1 MLRGRHRADR
11 IPELVAFRYVT
22 RMQLHHEVAGSGPA
36 VVLIHEGIADSRMWD
51 PQWPSYTSRF
61 RTLRYDMRGF
71 GESPLPPGPWSNAE
85 DLIELLGDVGI
96 ERAALVGVSLGAR
109 VALEVALARPDVVSA
124 VVLVGAA
131 LFQEAPEDVRG
142 YWEEEE
148 RLFAEGDPDGAAE
161 LTVRFWVV
169 GVRRDEEDVDPDVRR
184 RVFEMQRR
192 SYDHWEGVGE
202 EIDERTLV
210 PDVADRAG
218 EVGLPVLLIVG
229 EHDRAA
235 CQETAERLAQQIPGA
250 RLERMAAAAHAP
262 SMERPAEF
270 DALVLPFL
278 EAHA

>member
-1 MLRGRHRADR
+1 
-11 IPELVAFRYVT
+11 
-22 RMQLHHEVAGSGPA
+22 MQLHHEVAGSGPA

-71 GESPLPPGPWSNAE
+71 GETPLPPGPWSNAE
-85 DLIELLGDVGI
+85 DLIGLLEEVGI
-96 ERAALVGVSLGAR
+96 ARAALVGVSLGAR
-109 VALEVALARPDVVSA
+109 VALEVALARPDLISA
-124 VVLVGAA
+124 LVLVGAA
-131 LFQEAPEDVRG
+131 LPHEPSDDMRR

-148 RLFAEGDPDGAAE
+148 RLFLEGDADGAAE

-169 GVRRDEEDVDPDVRR
+169 GAGRDEEDVDPDVRR

-192 SYDHWEGVGE
+192 AYQHWTGVGE
-202 EIDERTLV
+202 EVDERKLV

-218 EVGLPVLLIVG
+218 EVRAPVLLIVG

-235 CQETAERLAQQIPGA
+235 CHETAERLAQEIPGA
-250 RLERMAAAAHAP
+250 RLERMAATAHAP
-262 SMERPAEF
+262 SLERPAEF
-270 DALVLPFL
+270 DALVVPFL

>member
-1 MLRGRHRADR
+1 
-11 IPELVAFRYVT
+11 
-22 RMQLHHEVAGSGPA
+22 MQLHHEVAGSGPA

-61 RTLRYDMRGF
+61 RTLRHDMRGF
-71 GESPLPPGPWSNAE
+71 GESPLPPEPWSNAE

-96 ERAALVGVSLGAR
+96 ECAALVGVSLGAR
-109 VALEVALARPDVVSA
+109 VALEVALARPEMVTA
-124 VVLVGAA
+124 LVLVGAA
-131 LFQEAPEDVRG
+131 LPREAPEDMRG

-169 GVRRDEEDVDPDVRR
+169 GVGRDEEDVDPDVRR

-192 SYDHWEGVGE
+192 AYDHWKGVGE
-202 EIDERTLV
+202 EIDERKLV

-218 EVGLPVLLIVG
+218 EVGVPVLLIVG

-235 CQETAERLAQQIPGA
+235 CHETAERLAQEIPGA